1 MVCFHTGETKR
12 GVSKTTWKLVAH
24 EMQSSIQA
32 RDGTSSSSHFE
43 KHVLVQDVRD
53 GKRWKEIKKKLIKC
67 V

>member
-12 GVSKTTWKLVAH
+12 SVNKTTRKLVAH

-32 RDGTSSSSHFE
+32 RDDTSSSSHFE

-53 GKRWKEIKKKLIKC
+53 GKR
-67 V
+67 